1 MMKRVQQ
8 MQQDMS
14 ALQQELAQREFS
26 AASGGRMVTATVTGE
41 KKIVSLK
48 IDPQVVDA
56 DDVEML
62 QDLIIA
68 AINEASATADKVSE
82 EEMAKITGG
91 MNLPG
96 LF

>member
-26 AASGGRMVTATVTGE
+26 AASGGGMVTATVTGE